1 LCGVH
6 ERFSAKNLKFD
17 VSPTP
22 NFQESSGNSFSLITS
37 GLRRFKTAF
46 TTPYGVEISLNSI
59 VVFSVLKRNTGL
71 THSLFLLVS
80 AGFCWFLLVSDLP
93 SRD

>member
-1 LCGVH
+1 M
-6 ERFSAKNLKFD
+6 NLVDPF
-17 VSPTP
+17 PP
-22 NFQESSGNSFSLITS
+22 NFSKSGPFFCAWITS
-37 GLRRFKTAF
+37 GPRRFKTAL